1 MENKDKLYTLR
12 RGTPEDYEDILDF
25 GNYIFRTDFAA
36 LLPKLYKGHP
46 ERAAEHLLVTEQRPG
61 GERIRGMS
69 GLFRIPMN
77 VCGRKLMA
85 SGVGTV
91 AVHPYDRGKGYMK
104 LTVGGCVDWA
114 REEGHDF
121 VILSG
126 RKQRYQHYGFEKC
139 GSIYSFELDGTV
151 SRQLRTYGVE
161 GVTPP
166 VPADGW
172 EVLSPEAGKEYEAR
186 CRALYEAQPVW
197 AERPDFW
204 EVASSWSGEVRV
216 IRRDGAFAGYAA
228 LSKAYGGFTV
238 HELLLEEGVEPLPA
252 VLSVLDCAAQMG
264 ARELTVEA
272 LPFQQGLIHTLT
284 LIAEEGRL
292 SSPYG
297 INVLRYAPVAEAFL
311 QLKAGFRP
319 LPEGSYVLGIERGG
333 KAEKVRLT
341 FRDGQ
346 AKAEELPEEAEADI
360 LLPHIQMM
368 DFLFAQSG
376 TAGVTGKQ
384 PVLEAAWFPL
394 PFCMSEEDN
403 S

>member
-12 RGTPEDYEDILDF
+12 RGMPEDYEDILDF

-264 ARELTVEA
+264 ARELTVEV
-272 LPFQQGLIHTLT
+272 LPFQQELIHTLT

-311 QLKAGFRP
+311 QLKADSGRCRRGAMSSVSSGAGRP
-319 LPEGSYVLGIERGG
+319 KRCG
-333 KAEKVRLT
+333 
-341 FRDGQ
+341 
-346 AKAEELPEEAEADI
+346 
-360 LLPHIQMM
+360 
-368 DFLFAQSG
+368 
-376 TAGVTGKQ
+376 
-384 PVLEAAWFPL
+384 
-394 PFCMSEEDN
+394 
-403 S
+403 

>member
-36 LLPKLYKGHP
+36 LLPKLYKDHP

-139 GSIYSFELDGTV
+139 GSIYSFEWDGTGA
-151 SRQLRTYGVE
+151 RQLRTYGVE

-166 VPADGW
+166 VPAG
-172 EVLSPEAGKEYEAR
+172 
-186 CRALYEAQPVW
+186 
-197 AERPDFW
+197 
-204 EVASSWSGEVRV
+204 
-216 IRRDGAFAGYAA
+216 
-228 LSKAYGGFTV
+228 
-238 HELLLEEGVEPLPA
+238 
-252 VLSVLDCAAQMG
+252 
-264 ARELTVEA
+264 
-272 LPFQQGLIHTLT
+272 
-284 LIAEEGRL
+284 
-292 SSPYG
+292 
-297 INVLRYAPVAEAFL
+297 
-311 QLKAGFRP
+311 
-319 LPEGSYVLGIERGG
+319 
-333 KAEKVRLT
+333 
-341 FRDGQ
+341 
-346 AKAEELPEEAEADI
+346 
-360 LLPHIQMM
+360 
-368 DFLFAQSG
+368 
-376 TAGVTGKQ
+376 
-384 PVLEAAWFPL
+384 
-394 PFCMSEEDN
+394 
-403 S
+403 